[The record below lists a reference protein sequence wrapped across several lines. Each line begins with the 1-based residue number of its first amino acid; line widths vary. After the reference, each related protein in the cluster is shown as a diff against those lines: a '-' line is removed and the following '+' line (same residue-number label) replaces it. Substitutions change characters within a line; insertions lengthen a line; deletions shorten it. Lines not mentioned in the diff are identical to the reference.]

1 MKSKLLFLE
10 GSSLTSRETLTVLL
24 TEKSKVDVLSSDRFS
39 IAAFSRLTHMIATVD
54 VNISPLTYLK
64 QVGELL
70 QKKNYV
76 AILPTHEEGWL
87 LANGEKLLSSD
98 LPITLSE
105 VEKFQE
111 LAGKIAF
118 AELADKL
125 NLPIPKWEYVR
136 DLESIRLSYPYWLK
150 ADYGTAGRSVY
161 KITSETDLKSLVKVL
176 SIDNE
181 RWMVQ
186 QDIAGQYGQVQAVF
200 SHGKLLAV
208 HSSIK
213 IGSGAG
219 GSAVARLSIESV
231 ATREHIEKIG
241 RYLKWHGGLT
251 LDFITV
257 NHQFYYIECNP
268 RMVEPANAYKAGVN
282 FPKILIELAKGNN
295 SQSNISVGK
304 PGVKTHSLLALVI
317 GTAERTKSRR
327 KIFQT
332 MRHWLF
338 KSDSDEVLTPV
349 RKDFSSFI
357 PLVVITMR
365 LLLNPKSVKKL
376 VKHTVEHYSVAPTTI
391 KAVEQQVSNKTSYL
405 KEK

>member
-1 MKSKLLFLE
+1 MKDRLLFLE

-24 TEKSKVDVLSSDRFS
+24 TEKYKVDVLSPDRFS
-39 IAAFSRLTHMIATVD
+39 IAAFSRLTHMLTTVD
-54 VNISPLTYLK
+54 VNYFPLTYLK

-87 LANGEKLLSSD
+87 LANGKNFLSSD
-98 LPITLSE
+98 LPIALSE
-105 VEKFQE
+105 AEVFKEV
-111 LAGKIAF
+111 AGKIAF

-125 NLPIPKWEYVR
+125 DLPVPEWEYVT
-136 DLESIRLSYPYWLK
+136 DLESIHLPYPYWLK

-181 RWMVQ
+181 RWMAQ

-219 GSAVARLSIESV
+219 GSAAARLSIESV

-241 RYLKWHGGLT
+241 QHLKWHGGLT
-251 LDFITV
+251 LDFISH
-257 NHQFYYIECNP
+257 NHQPYYIECNP

-282 FPKILIELAKGNN
+282 FPKILIDLAQGKESKSG
-295 SQSNISVGK
+295 ISLGK

-317 GTAERTKSRR
+317 GTAERTQSRR
-327 KIFQT
+327 KIWQT
-332 MRHWLF
+332 IREWLF
-338 KSDSDEVLTPV
+338 KSDSAEVLTPI
-349 RKDFSSFI
+349 RKDLPSVI
-357 PLVVITMR
+357 PLVVIAIR

-376 VKHTVEHYSVAPTTI
+376 VAHTVDHYSVDSTTI
-391 KAVEQQVSNKTSYL
+391 KAVEQQASIKTN
-405 KEK
+405 

>member
-1 MKSKLLFLE
+1 MKDRLLFLE

-24 TEKSKVDVLSSDRFS
+24 TEKYKVDVLSPDRFS
-39 IAAFSRLTHMIATVD
+39 IAAFSRLTHMLTTVD
-54 VNISPLTYLK
+54 VNTSPLTYLK

-87 LANGEKLLSSD
+87 LANGKNFLSSD
-98 LPITLSE
+98 LPIALSE
-105 VEKFQE
+105 AEVFKEV
-111 LAGKIAF
+111 AGKIAF

-125 NLPIPKWEYVR
+125 DLPVPEWEYVT
-136 DLESIRLSYPYWLK
+136 DLESIHLPYPYWLK

-181 RWMVQ
+181 RWMAQ

-219 GSAVARLSIESV
+219 GSAAARLSIESV

-241 RYLKWHGGLT
+241 QHLKWHGGLT
-251 LDFITV
+251 LDFISH
-257 NHQFYYIECNP
+257 NHQPYYIECNP

-282 FPKILIELAKGNN
+282 FPKILIDLAQGKESKSG
-295 SQSNISVGK
+295 ISLGK

-317 GTAERTKSRR
+317 GTAERTQSRR
-327 KIFQT
+327 KIWQT
-332 MRHWLF
+332 IREWLF
-338 KSDSDEVLTPV
+338 KSDSAEVLTPI
-349 RKDFSSFI
+349 RKDLPSVI
-357 PLVVITMR
+357 PLVVIAIR

-376 VKHTVEHYSVAPTTI
+376 VAHTVDHYSVDSTTI
-391 KAVEQQVSNKTSYL
+391 KAVEQQASIKTN
-405 KEK
+405 

>member
-1 MKSKLLFLE
+1 MKDRLLFLE
-10 GSSLTSRETLTVLL
+10 GYSLTSRETLTVLL
-24 TEKSKVDVLSSDRFS
+24 TEKYKVDVLSPDRFS
-39 IAAFSRLTHMIATVD
+39 IAAFSRLTHMLTTVD
-54 VNISPLTYLK
+54 VNTSPLTYLK

-87 LANGEKLLSSD
+87 LANGKNFLSSD
-98 LPITLSE
+98 LPIALSE
-105 VEKFQE
+105 AEVFKEV
-111 LAGKIAF
+111 AGKIAF

-125 NLPIPKWEYVR
+125 DLPVPEWEYVT
-136 DLESIRLSYPYWLK
+136 DLESIHLPYPYWLK

-181 RWMVQ
+181 RWMAQ

-219 GSAVARLSIESV
+219 GSAAARLSIESV

-241 RYLKWHGGLT
+241 QHLKWHGGLT
-251 LDFITV
+251 LDFISH
-257 NHQFYYIECNP
+257 NHQPYYIECNP

-282 FPKILIELAKGNN
+282 FPKILIDLAQGKESKSG
-295 SQSNISVGK
+295 ISLGK

-317 GTAERTKSRR
+317 GTAERTQSRR
-327 KIFQT
+327 KIWQT
-332 MRHWLF
+332 IREWLF
-338 KSDSDEVLTPV
+338 KSDSAEVLTPI
-349 RKDFSSFI
+349 RKDLPSVI
-357 PLVVITMR
+357 PLVVIAIR

-376 VKHTVEHYSVAPTTI
+376 VAHTVDHYSVDSTTI
-391 KAVEQQVSNKTSYL
+391 KAVEQQASIKTN
-405 KEK
+405 

>member
-24 TEKSKVDVLSSDRFS
+24 TEKYKVDVLSPDRFS

-54 VNISPLTYLK
+54 VNTSPLTYLK

-87 LANGEKLLSSD
+87 LANGKNFLSSD
-98 LPITLSE
+98 LPIALSE
-105 VEKFQE
+105 AEVFKEV
-111 LAGKIAF
+111 AGKIAF

-125 NLPIPKWEYVR
+125 DLPVPEWEYVT
-136 DLESIRLSYPYWLK
+136 DLESIHLPYPYWLK

-181 RWMVQ
+181 RWMAQ

-219 GSAVARLSIESV
+219 GSAAARLSINS
-231 ATREHIEKIG
+231 AGTREHIEKIG
-241 RYLKWHGGLT
+241 CYLKWHGGLT

-268 RMVEPANAYKAGVN
+268 RMVEPANAYKAEVN
-282 FPKILIELAKGNN
+282 FPKILIDLAQGKEPKSG
-295 SQSNISVGK
+295 ISLGK

-317 GTAERTKSRR
+317 GTAERTQSRR
-327 KIFQT
+327 KIWQT
-332 MRHWLF
+332 IREWLF
-338 KSDSDEVLTPV
+338 KSDSAEVLTPI
-349 RKDFSSFI
+349 RKDLSSVI
-357 PLVVITMR
+357 PLVVIAIR

-376 VKHTVEHYSVAPTTI
+376 VAHTVDHYSVDSTTI
-391 KAVEQQVSNKTSYL
+391 KAVEQQASIKTN
-405 KEK
+405 

>member
-1 MKSKLLFLE
+1 MKDRLLFLE

-24 TEKSKVDVLSSDRFS
+24 TEKYKVDVLSPDRFS
-39 IAAFSRLTHMIATVD
+39 IAAFSRLTHMLTTVD
-54 VNISPLTYLK
+54 VNTSPLTYLK

-87 LANGEKLLSSD
+87 LANGKNFLSSD
-98 LPITLSE
+98 LPIALSE
-105 VEKFQE
+105 AEVFKEV
-111 LAGKIAF
+111 AGKIAF

-125 NLPIPKWEYVR
+125 DLPVPEWEYVT
-136 DLESIRLSYPYWLK
+136 DLESIHLPYPYWLK

-181 RWMVQ
+181 RWMAQ

-219 GSAVARLSIESV
+219 GSAAARLSIESV

-241 RYLKWHGGLT
+241 QHLKWHGGLT
-251 LDFITV
+251 LDFISH
-257 NHQFYYIECNP
+257 NHQPYYIECNP

-282 FPKILIELAKGNN
+282 FPKILIDLAQGKESKSG
-295 SQSNISVGK
+295 ISLGK

-317 GTAERTKSRR
+317 GTAERTQSRR
-327 KIFQT
+327 KISQT
-332 MRHWLF
+332 IREWLF
-338 KSDSDEVLTPV
+338 KSDSAEVLTPI
-349 RKDFSSFI
+349 RKDLPSVI
-357 PLVVITMR
+357 PLVVIAIR

-376 VKHTVEHYSVAPTTI
+376 VAHTVDHYSVDSTTI
-391 KAVEQQVSNKTSYL
+391 KAVEQQASIKTN
-405 KEK
+405 

>member
-1 MKSKLLFLE
+1 MKDRLLFLE

-24 TEKSKVDVLSSDRFS
+24 TEKYKVDVLSPDRFS
-39 IAAFSRLTHMIATVD
+39 IAAFSRLTHMLTTVD
-54 VNISPLTYLK
+54 VNTSPLTYLK

-76 AILPTHEEGWL
+76 AILPNHEEGWL
-87 LANGEKLLSSD
+87 LANGKNFLSSD
-98 LPITLSE
+98 LPIALSE
-105 VEKFQE
+105 AEVFKEV
-111 LAGKIAF
+111 AGKIAF

-125 NLPIPKWEYVR
+125 DLPVPEWEYVT
-136 DLESIRLSYPYWLK
+136 DLESIHLPYPYWLK

-181 RWMVQ
+181 RWMAQ

-219 GSAVARLSIESV
+219 GSAAARLSIESV

-241 RYLKWHGGLT
+241 QHLKWHGGLT
-251 LDFITV
+251 LDFISH
-257 NHQFYYIECNP
+257 NHQPYYIECNP

-282 FPKILIELAKGNN
+282 FPKILIDLAQGKESKSG
-295 SQSNISVGK
+295 ISLGK

-317 GTAERTKSRR
+317 GTAERTQSRR
-327 KIFQT
+327 KIWQT
-332 MRHWLF
+332 IREWLF
-338 KSDSDEVLTPV
+338 KSDSAEVLTPI
-349 RKDFSSFI
+349 RKDLPSVI
-357 PLVVITMR
+357 PLVVIAIR

-376 VKHTVEHYSVAPTTI
+376 VAHTVDHYSVDSTTI
-391 KAVEQQVSNKTSYL
+391 KAVEQQASIKTN
-405 KEK
+405 

>member
-1 MKSKLLFLE
+1 MKDRLLFLE

-24 TEKSKVDVLSSDRFS
+24 TEKYKVDVLSPDRFS
-39 IAAFSRLTHMIATVD
+39 IAAFSRLTHMLTTVD
-54 VNISPLTYLK
+54 VNTSPLTYLK

-87 LANGEKLLSSD
+87 LANGKNFLSSD
-98 LPITLSE
+98 LPIALSE
-105 VEKFQE
+105 AEVFKEV
-111 LAGKIAF
+111 AGKIAF

-125 NLPIPKWEYVR
+125 DLPVPEWEYVT
-136 DLESIRLSYPYWLK
+136 DLESIHLPYPYWLK

-181 RWMVQ
+181 RWMAQ

-200 SHGKLLAV
+200 SHGKLLAM

-219 GSAVARLSIESV
+219 GSAAARLSIESV

-241 RYLKWHGGLT
+241 QHLKWHGGLT
-251 LDFITV
+251 LDFISH
-257 NHQFYYIECNP
+257 NHQPYYIECNP

-282 FPKILIELAKGNN
+282 FPKILIDLAQGKESKSG
-295 SQSNISVGK
+295 ISLGK

-317 GTAERTKSRR
+317 GTAERTQSRR
-327 KIFQT
+327 KIWQT
-332 MRHWLF
+332 IREWLF
-338 KSDSDEVLTPV
+338 KSDSAEVLTPI
-349 RKDFSSFI
+349 RKDLPSVI
-357 PLVVITMR
+357 PLVVIAIR

-376 VKHTVEHYSVAPTTI
+376 VAHTVDHYSVDSTTI
-391 KAVEQQVSNKTSYL
+391 KAVEQQASIKTN
-405 KEK
+405 

>member
-1 MKSKLLFLE
+1 MKDRLLFLE

-24 TEKSKVDVLSSDRFS
+24 TEKYKVDVLSPDRFS
-39 IAAFSRLTHMIATVD
+39 IAAFSRLTHMLTTVD
-54 VNISPLTYLK
+54 VNTSPLTYLK

-87 LANGEKLLSSD
+87 LANGKNFLSSD
-98 LPITLSE
+98 LPIALSE
-105 VEKFQE
+105 AEVFKEV
-111 LAGKIAF
+111 AGKIAF

-125 NLPIPKWEYVR
+125 DLPVPEWEYVT
-136 DLESIRLSYPYWLK
+136 DLESIHLPYPYWLK

-161 KITSETDLKSLVKVL
+161 KITSETDVKSLVKVL

-181 RWMVQ
+181 RWMAQ

-219 GSAVARLSIESV
+219 GSAAVRLSIESV

-241 RYLKWHGGLT
+241 QHLKWHGGLT
-251 LDFITV
+251 LDFISH
-257 NHQFYYIECNP
+257 NHQPYYIECNP

-282 FPKILIELAKGNN
+282 FPKILIDLAQGKESKSG
-295 SQSNISVGK
+295 ISLGK

-317 GTAERTKSRR
+317 GTAERTQSRR
-327 KIFQT
+327 KIWQT
-332 MRHWLF
+332 IREWLF
-338 KSDSDEVLTPV
+338 KSDSAEVLTPI
-349 RKDFSSFI
+349 RKDLPSVI
-357 PLVVITMR
+357 PLVVIAIR

-376 VKHTVEHYSVAPTTI
+376 VAHTVDHYSVDSTTI
-391 KAVEQQVSNKTSYL
+391 KAVEQQASIKTN
-405 KEK
+405 

>member
-1 MKSKLLFLE
+1 M
-10 GSSLTSRETLTVLL
+10 
-24 TEKSKVDVLSSDRFS
+24 
-39 IAAFSRLTHMIATVD
+39 
-54 VNISPLTYLK
+54 
-64 QVGELL
+64 
-70 QKKNYV
+70 

-87 LANGEKLLSSD
+87 LANGKNFLSSD
-98 LPITLSE
+98 LPIALSE
-105 VEKFQE
+105 AEVFKEV
-111 LAGKIAF
+111 AGKIAF

-125 NLPIPKWEYVR
+125 DLPVPEWEYVT
-136 DLESIRLSYPYWLK
+136 DLESIHLPYPYWLK

-181 RWMVQ
+181 RWMAQ

-219 GSAVARLSIESV
+219 GSAAARLSIESV

-241 RYLKWHGGLT
+241 QHLKWHGGLT
-251 LDFITV
+251 LDFISH
-257 NHQFYYIECNP
+257 NHQPYYIECNP

-282 FPKILIELAKGNN
+282 FPKILIDLAQGKESKSG
-295 SQSNISVGK
+295 ISLGK

-317 GTAERTKSRR
+317 GTAERTQSRR
-327 KIFQT
+327 KIWQT
-332 MRHWLF
+332 IREWLF
-338 KSDSDEVLTPV
+338 KSDSAEVLTPI
-349 RKDFSSFI
+349 RKDLPSVI
-357 PLVVITMR
+357 PLVVIAIR

-376 VKHTVEHYSVAPTTI
+376 VAHTVDHYSVDSTTI
-391 KAVEQQVSNKTSYL
+391 KAVEQQASIKTN
-405 KEK
+405 

>member
-1 MKSKLLFLE
+1 MKDRLLFLE

-24 TEKSKVDVLSSDRFS
+24 TEKYKVDVLSPDRFS
-39 IAAFSRLTHMIATVD
+39 IAAFSRLTHMLTTVD
-54 VNISPLTYLK
+54 VNTSPLTYLK

-87 LANGEKLLSSD
+87 LANGKNFLSSD
-98 LPITLSE
+98 LPIALSE
-105 VEKFQE
+105 AEVFKEV
-111 LAGKIAF
+111 AGKIAF

-125 NLPIPKWEYVR
+125 DLPVPEWEYVP
-136 DLESIRLSYPYWLK
+136 DLESIHLPYPYWLK

-181 RWMVQ
+181 RWMAQ

-219 GSAVARLSIESV
+219 GSAAARLSIESV

-241 RYLKWHGGLT
+241 QHLKWHGGLT
-251 LDFITV
+251 LDFISH
-257 NHQFYYIECNP
+257 NHQPYYIECNP

-282 FPKILIELAKGNN
+282 FPKILIDLAQGKESKSG
-295 SQSNISVGK
+295 ISLGK

-317 GTAERTKSRR
+317 GTAERTQSRR
-327 KIFQT
+327 KIWQT
-332 MRHWLF
+332 IREWLF
-338 KSDSDEVLTPV
+338 KSDSAEVLTPI
-349 RKDFSSFI
+349 RKDLPSVI
-357 PLVVITMR
+357 PLVVIAIR

-376 VKHTVEHYSVAPTTI
+376 VAHTVDHYSVDSTTI
-391 KAVEQQVSNKTSYL
+391 KAVEQQASIKTN
-405 KEK
+405 

>member
-1 MKSKLLFLE
+1 MKDRLLFLE

-24 TEKSKVDVLSSDRFS
+24 TEKYKVDVLSPDRFS
-39 IAAFSRLTHMIATVD
+39 IAAFSRLTHMLTTVD
-54 VNISPLTYLK
+54 VNTSPLTYLK

-87 LANGEKLLSSD
+87 LANGKNFLSSD
-98 LPITLSE
+98 LPIALSE
-105 VEKFQE
+105 AEVFKEV
-111 LAGKIAF
+111 AGKIAF

-125 NLPIPKWEYVR
+125 DLPVPEWEYVT
-136 DLESIRLSYPYWLK
+136 DLESIHLPYPYWLK

-181 RWMVQ
+181 RWMAL

-213 IGSGAG
+213 IGSGSG
-219 GSAVARLSIESV
+219 GSAAARLSINS
-231 ATREHIEKIG
+231 AGTREHIEKIG
-241 RYLKWHGGLT
+241 QHLKWHGGLT
-251 LDFITV
+251 LDFISH
-257 NHQFYYIECNP
+257 NHQPYYIECNP

-282 FPKILIELAKGNN
+282 FPKILIDLAQGKESKSG
-295 SQSNISVGK
+295 ISLGK

-317 GTAERTKSRR
+317 GTAERTQSRR
-327 KIFQT
+327 KIWQT
-332 MRHWLF
+332 IREWLF
-338 KSDSDEVLTPV
+338 KSDSAEVLTPI
-349 RKDFSSFI
+349 RKDLPSVI
-357 PLVVITMR
+357 PLVVIAIR

-376 VKHTVEHYSVAPTTI
+376 VAHTVDHYSVDSTTI
-391 KAVEQQVSNKTSYL
+391 KAVEQQASIKTN
-405 KEK
+405 

>member
-1 MKSKLLFLE
+1 MKDRLLFLE

-24 TEKSKVDVLSSDRFS
+24 TEKYKVDVLSPDRFS
-39 IAAFSRLTHMIATVD
+39 IAAFSRLTHMLTTVD
-54 VNISPLTYLK
+54 VNTSPLTYLK

-87 LANGEKLLSSD
+87 LANGKNFLSSD
-98 LPITLSE
+98 LPIALSE
-105 VEKFQE
+105 AEVFKEV
-111 LAGKIAF
+111 AGKIAF
-118 AELADKL
+118 AELADKFD
-125 NLPIPKWEYVR
+125 LPVPEWEYVP
-136 DLESIRLSYPYWLK
+136 DLESIHLPYPYWLK

-181 RWMVQ
+181 RWMAQ

-219 GSAVARLSIESV
+219 GSAAARLSIESV

-241 RYLKWHGGLT
+241 QHLKWHGGLT
-251 LDFITV
+251 LDFISH
-257 NHQFYYIECNP
+257 NHQPYYIECNP

-282 FPKILIELAKGNN
+282 FPKILIDLAQGKESKSG
-295 SQSNISVGK
+295 ISLGK

-317 GTAERTKSRR
+317 GTAERTQSRR
-327 KIFQT
+327 KIWQT
-332 MRHWLF
+332 IREWLF
-338 KSDSDEVLTPV
+338 KSDSAEVLTPI
-349 RKDFSSFI
+349 RKDLPSVI
-357 PLVVITMR
+357 PLVVIAIR

-376 VKHTVEHYSVAPTTI
+376 VAHTVDHYSVDSTTI
-391 KAVEQQVSNKTSYL
+391 KAVEQQASIKTN
-405 KEK
+405 